1 MFKSILLFKENFNL
15 RILRIKN
22 AKFSGYYLY
31 MNKKSQGMRISV
43 PLVIRFYL
51 QMITKFSI

>member
-22 AKFSGYYLY
+22 ANFSGCYLY
-31 MNKKSQGMRISV
+31 MNKKAQGMCISV
-43 PLVIRFYL
+43 PFVIRFYL

>member
-31 MNKKSQGMRISV
+31 MNKKTQGMCISA
-43 PLVIRFYL
+43 
-51 QMITKFSI
+51 FSDQILFTDDYKI